1 MLFVNKIA
9 NTPNMNW
16 VDLLLAIVVVLAL
29 IAGWYRG
36 FIRGVLDLFVW
47 IGTLFTAY
55 LFYPYTA
62 RLIEKAFSLGVWMLP
77 VAFLLTALV
86 ARLAL
91 GLLERLVTRSIPQR
105 VNDNAVNRFL
115 GILPGA
121 INGWI
126 YAIILS
132 ALLLSLPLKDSIT
145 TESRNSRFAGPLAMQ
160 SEWANRKLA
169 PVFDEAV
176 KHTMNSLTVPQGSH
190 EKVDLPFTYD
200 RGKVRPD
207 LEAQMLELVNRERV
221 SRGLKPVEADPEMT
235 EVARAHSRDMF
246 VRGYFAHENPD
257 GKDPFQR
264 MRDANVKFLTAGE
277 NLALAQTLEMAHTNL
292 MNSPGHKA
300 NILQPAFG
308 RLGIGILD
316 GGYYG
321 LMISQEFRN

>member
-1 MLFVNKIA
+1 
-9 NTPNMNW
+9 MNW
-16 VDLLLAIVVVLAL
+16 VDLFLAVIVLVAV

-36 FIRGVLDLFVW
+36 FILGSLDLLTW
-47 IGTLFTAY
+47 IGTLVTAY

-62 RLIEKAFSLGVWMLP
+62 NFLDSFANMGVWLMP
-77 VAFLLTALV
+77 VAFLITALL
-86 ARLAL
+86 ARIGL
-91 GLLERLVTRSIPQR
+91 GLLVRLITRAIPEH
-105 VNDNAVNRFL
+105 VNDNVVNKFL

-132 ALLLSLPLKDSIT
+132 ALLLALPLKDSIT
-145 TESRNSRFAGPLAMQ
+145 SESRNSRFAGPLAMQ

-176 KHTMNSLTVPQGSH
+176 KKTMNSLTVPQGSH
-190 EKVDLPFTYD
+190 EKVDLPFTYN
-200 RGKVRPD
+200 KAKPRPD
-207 LEAQMLELVNRERV
+207 LEAQMLELVNKERT
-221 SRGLKPVEADPEMT
+221 SRGLKPLTADPEMT
-235 EVARAHSRDMF
+235 NVARAHSMDMF

-264 MRDANVKFLTAGE
+264 MRDAQVKFLTAGE